1 MKKLTLFATL
11 FVLFLLL
18 GCGGGGS
25 NAGNNTPVAKEW
37 QGVTKVD
44 NLTPNQEITSIA
56 YNKSLSV
63 NKNGNAALIWRQ
75 VDGGHQSAFVS
86 FYDFDNNSW
95 SAPFRIDS
103 LTNQVVSAEIVLN
116 DNNDAVAS
124 WIQIDA
130 SGHQSLYLRK
140 YTHGVGWSASTHLL
154 ETNSNDVLN
163 FDLAFVGNSVAVSWI
178 QKLGSYQRA
187 LVRGYNFQTDSL
199 GTTYVQGVGN
209 NNTLTTKVALDSSKN
224 VIVNWAQWYNGHISL
239 YARRYN
245 NSTHGWESITL
256 LEHYTAPA
264 LSMRLD
270 MNKDGNAAFTWV
282 QNDGTHTNTYVSFY
296 DHNSNSYTPNPIVV
310 DTLDTPVT
318 QPTIA
323 INENSDVIVAWS
335 QKDSN
340 GNKNVYAKRYKKSTN
355 SWSAVE
361 RIEDINDNSVYDIK
375 ADIDKN
381 GNAIVIWRQKDDS
394 NIDSIYANYFDAD
407 ENSWTGNLALEDV
420 DYSAVHPTAKIDQN
434 GGVVTAWVQ
443 ENNLGKNHLYSNI
456 YR

>member
-56 YNKSLSV
+56 YNKNLSV

-86 FYDFDNNSW
+86 FYDFNSNSW
-95 SAPFRIDS
+95 STPAKVDS
-103 LTNQVVSAEIVLN
+103 LPQDIISAKIVLN
-116 DNNDAVAS
+116 DNNDAVAT
-124 WIQIDA
+124 WIQKD
-130 SGHQSLYLRK
+130 SSNHENLYLRK
-140 YTHGVGWSASTHLL
+140 YTHDIGWSTTTHLL
-154 ETNSNDVLN
+154 ETNSNDVYN
-163 FDLAFVGNSVAVSWI
+163 FDMAFVGNRAVISWI
-178 QKLGSYQRA
+178 QKVGSYNRA

-199 GTTYVQGVGN
+199 GGTSVEGIGN
-209 NNTLTTKVALDSSKN
+209 NDAYITKVGLDSSGN
-224 VIVNWAQWYNGHISL
+224 IMAIWTQIYNSHINL

-245 NSTHGWESITL
+245 NSSSSWESIKTV
-256 LEHYTAPA
+256 EHYTSAA
-264 LSMRLD
+264 IYTNLD
-270 MNKDGNAAFTWV
+270 MNRVGDVSFIWM
-282 QNDGTHTNTYVSFY
+282 QNDGSHVNTYVSFY
-296 DHNSNSYTPNPIVV
+296 NHSNNSYTNPVAV
-310 DTLDTPVT
+310 DALDTPVSK
-318 QPTIA
+318 PSIA
-323 INENSDVIVAWS
+323 INENSDVIATWR
-335 QKDSN
+335 QKDSS
-340 GNKNVYAKRYKKSTN
+340 GNYNVYATIYKKSTN

-361 RIEDINDNSVYDIK
+361 RIEDINNNSVYDIK

-394 NIDSIYANYFDAD
+394 NVDSIYANYFDAD

-420 DYSAVHPTAKIDQN
+420 DYSAVYPTAKIDQN
-434 GGVVTAWVQ
+434 GDVVTAWVQ